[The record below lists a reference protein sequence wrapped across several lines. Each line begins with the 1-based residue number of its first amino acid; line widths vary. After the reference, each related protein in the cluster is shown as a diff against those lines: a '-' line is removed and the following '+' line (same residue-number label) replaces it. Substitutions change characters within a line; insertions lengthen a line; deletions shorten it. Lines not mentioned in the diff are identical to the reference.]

1 MLGQKIFGEKE
12 VREVVVFYPEELL
25 VSFNI
30 IYIYMQYIFMDV
42 LISVMP

>member
-1 MLGQKIFGEKE
+1 LGKKKCEKWLF
-12 VREVVVFYPEELL
+12 FYPEELL